1 MRAWLTTRI
10 GGLSPRRRLF
20 FAGVSV
26 VVTAAALLAGLQAG
40 GVFGGPPPRTVAS
53 APDTVLL
60 VPGYGGGKTALDV
73 LAARIRRTGMRA
85 QVVTLPGQ
93 GTGDL
98 TAQASVL
105 NSYVNRVLHA
115 GVGQLDVIGYS
126 AGGVV
131 TRLWD
136 ATDNGAQKVHL
147 VITLGSPLNGTRLA
161 AAGSAADPSACPVA
175 CQELIPGSALL
186 TKLRRTPL
194 GRKPGWLS
202 LWSVDDQ
209 VVRPPDSA
217 KLAGAVNVPLQSVC
231 PGMLIEHGGLPTS
244 PLVIGIV
251 LQTLGPG
258 PLTAPRPADCSALQ
272 RLGAAGGAGQVGGGL
287 AGG

>member
-1 MRAWLTTRI
+1 MRAWLITRI
-10 GGLSPRRRLF
+10 TGLSPRRRMF

-26 VVTAAALLAGLQAG
+26 VVTAAVLLAGLQAG
-40 GVFGGPPPRTVAS
+40 GVFGSQPPRTVAS

-73 LAARIRRTGMRA
+73 LAARIRTTGMVAR
-85 QVVTLPGQ
+85 VVTLPGQ

-98 TAQASVL
+98 TTQATVL
-105 NSYVNRVLHA
+105 NNYVNRALHA
-115 GVGQLDVIGYS
+115 TAGQVDVIGYS

-136 ATDNGAQKVHL
+136 ANDGGAQKAHMI
-147 VITLGSPLNGTRLA
+147 ITLGSPLNGTQVA
-161 AAGSAADPSACPVA
+161 AAGNAADPSACPLA
-175 CQELIPGSALL
+175 CQELVPGSALL
-186 TKLRRTPL
+186 TKLRHTPL

-209 VVRPPDSA
+209 VVRPPSSA
-217 KLAGAVNVPLQSVC
+217 RLAGAVNVPLQSVC
-231 PGMLIEHGGLPTS
+231 PGMLIEHGQLPVT

-251 LQTLGPG
+251 LRALNSGTVA
-258 PLTAPRPADCSALQ
+258 APTRADCTALQ
-272 RLGAAGGAGQVGGGL
+272 RLGGGL
-287 AGG
+287 PGD